1 MNHSITHLP
10 IANREHSSVCISGF
24 TKLAGVEIASLRD
37 EVKLCMNLN
46 CTRVYLDARN
56 VNHTDLSGI
65 NEVIHAHYCLSQINK
80 ELVLVYRRKSIIERW
95 VETTQLNSFVKIAIL
110 PAI

>member
-1 MNHSITHLP
+1 MNHSITNLA
-10 IANREHSSVCISGF
+10 IANKEHSSACISGF
-24 TKLAGVEIASLRD
+24 TKLEGAEIVALRKD
-37 EVKLCMNLN
+37 VKHCMTLD

-95 VETTQLNSFVKIAIL
+95 VEITQLNSFVKIAIL